1 MRITCFVLGTLCLLI
16 AGEWVGV
23 GMLDLADGGS
33 ASPSSP
39 EVAGLRMA
47 QAAVD
52 SPTLDDFGPASA
64 FAQIF
69 AIAGVAW
76 MVGAA
81 AFAPRRTAPA
91 VASEQ
96 RQWQQPQSQSQ
107 PQSYA
112 PQWQQQAQSHQHP
125 DQQN

>member
-16 AGEWVGV
+16 AAVWAGI
-23 GMLDLADGGS
+23 GMIDLADRGS
-33 ASPSSP
+33 ASPSAP
-39 EVAGLRMA
+39 EVAGLRMT

-52 SPTLDDFGPASA
+52 TPTIDDFGPAST

-81 AFAPRRTAPA
+81 AFGPRPAAPA
-91 VASEQ
+91 IAPEP
-96 RQWQQPQSQSQ
+96 RQWHQPQQ
-107 PQSYA
+107 YA
-112 PQWQQQAQSHQHP
+112 PQWQQQAQPHQPPHQHP
-125 DQQN
+125 DQQS

>member
-16 AGEWVGV
+16 AVVWIGI

-33 ASPSSP
+33 ASPSAP
-39 EVAGLRMA
+39 EVAGLWMS

-52 SPTLDDFGPASA
+52 SPTMDDFGPAST

-81 AFAPRRTAPA
+81 AFGPRQTAPA
-91 VASEQ
+91 IASEQ
-96 RQWQQPQSQSQ
+96 RQWQQPQQ
-107 PQSYA
+107 YA
-112 PQWQQQAQSHQHP
+112 PHWQQQAQPHQHP